1 LSPIPYMMSKL
12 NKPIIFSD
20 FFTEGQ
26 YETEVETL
34 AYSDKSKSLTIGV
47 PKEIILSENRVG
59 IVPQSIRTLVGYG
72 HKVIIESGAGL
83 RSNFS
88 DHHYSEA
95 GAEITASK
103 EQVFKSQVLIKIAP
117 PTSEEIDL
125 MQADQ
130 ILISPLQLPVLKDD
144 YLEKLK
150 KKRITALAME
160 YLQSEDGS
168 YPIVRIMSEIAG
180 TCAIL
185 TAAEYLNNT
194 KEGGRGILLGSVS
207 GVPPAKIVI
216 LGAGVVAE
224 TAIKVAIGLGA
235 SIRVFDNNITK
246 LMRLQTAVGRHLHT
260 SSINPVYLAYQL
272 TSADVVIGA
281 VHSKSGRTPII
292 VSEEMVSKMK
302 DGAVIIDVSIDQGG
316 CIETSQLTTLE
327 NPSFVKHGVIH
338 YCVPNIP
345 SKVSRTASLA
355 ISNIITPLLLKMGS
369 GMHFDNI
376 LYENHGIRNGCYTYK
391 GCITNEY
398 LSRRFGLKYTSLE
411 LLMTSKL

>member
-1 LSPIPYMMSKL
+1 MSKL

-20 FFTEGQ
+20 FFTKGQ

-34 AYSDKSKSLTIGV
+34 AYSGKSKSLTIGV
-47 PKEIILSENRVG
+47 PKEIILSENRVSL
-59 IVPQSIRTLVGYG
+59 VPASIRTLVGYG
-72 HKVIIESGAGL
+72 HKVIIESGAGKK
-83 RSNFS
+83 SNFT
-88 DHHYSEA
+88 DHHFSEA
-95 GAEITASK
+95 GAEISHSK
-103 EQVFKSQVLIKIAP
+103 EEVFKSQVLVKIAP

-130 ILISPLQLPVLKDD
+130 ILISPLQLPVLQDD
-144 YLEKLK
+144 YLAKLK
-150 KKRITALAME
+150 SKRITALAME

-180 TCAIL
+180 TSAIL

-194 KEGGRGILLGSVS
+194 REGGRGVLLGSVS

-224 TAIKVAIGLGA
+224 TAIKISIGLGA
-235 SIRVFDNNITK
+235 SIRVFDNNINK
-246 LMRLQTAVGRHLHT
+246 LMRLQNAVGRHLHT
-260 SSINPVYLAYQL
+260 SSLNPEYLAYQL

-281 VHSKSGRTPII
+281 MHSKSGRSPII
-292 VSEEMVSKMK
+292 ITEEMVSKMK
-302 DGAVIIDVSIDQGG
+302 EGSVIIDVSIDQGG
-316 CIETSQLTTLE
+316 CIETSRLTTLE
-327 NPSFVKHGVIH
+327 NPSFIKHGVIH

-345 SKVSRTASLA
+345 SKVSRTASQA
-355 ISNIITPLLLKMGS
+355 VSNIVTPLLLKMGS
-369 GMHFDNI
+369 GLHFDNI
-376 LYENHGIRNGCYTYK
+376 LYENKGIRNGCYAYK

-398 LSRRFGLKYTSLE
+398 LSRRFDIKYTQLE